1 MMLTMAN
8 SKLIPFDF
16 AYCSDKAKVF
26 ENYCKY
32 TFTRTQ
38 SMFTYEGLPDTIP
51 VQWLESYLQRNGSC
65 CIAEHEGK
73 LYALLGN
80 AGGEPDEYYQPTIYT
95 VANPA
100 LNLSK
105 SYKIGEDCVYC
116 KNDYDAIGLVPLV
129 SRYCGLMTENLL
141 TVRIS
146 DINMRMMNLLSA
158 PDDNT
163 LQSTKQYLKDLEDGK
178 LGVVG
183 ETPFFEGL
191 KLQSKGVGNGDY
203 MIQFI
208 ELQQY
213 LKGSMYNELG
223 INANFNMKREALS
236 GQELSLNDDALMP
249 LIDDMLKQRRAMCDE
264 LNEMFGLNVSVDY
277 GSSWHS
283 NVVEKQLISEEELGA
298 DDSESEEAAG
308 DESALPDDKDPNA
321 VDEGDV
327 SRLNDDEESGND
339 DNDNTSSDSDVDE
352 PDENCE
358 DDDSGSEPDDE
369 CGSNDNTSDEDTSK
383 EDESQSKESETD
395 ESKTEES
402 DAEKSEKEEP
412 EKEEVDTKEVD
423 TEEAD
428 TKEVDT
434 KETDTKEKSKDK
446 ESETEESNTKE
457 TEKEK
462 PENEEL
468 EKEKPEKEES
478 EKDKPEKEEPEKE
491 KSEKEEPEK
500 EKPEKEKPEKEKPEK
515 EKSEKGKPEKEKS
528 EKEEVDAEDK
538 PKDKESEQEN
548 KEQEP
553 SSEVSDDSEDDD
565 KKKKGEKK

>member
-1 MMLTMAN
+1 MASDN
-8 SKLIPFDF
+8 LMPFDF
-16 AYCSDKAKVF
+16 AYCSDKSKVF

-65 CIAEHEGK
+65 CIAEHDGK

-80 AGGEPDEYYQPTIYT
+80 AGGELDEYYQPTTYT

-100 LNLSK
+100 LKLSK
-105 SYKIGEDCVYC
+105 TYKIGEDCVYC
-116 KNDYDAIGLVPLV
+116 RNDYDAIGLVPLV

-163 LQSTKQYLKDLEDGK
+163 LQSTKQYLKDLEEGK

-183 ETPFFEGL
+183 ETPFFDGL
-191 KLQSKGVGNGDY
+191 KLQSRGAGNGDY

-236 GQELSLNDDALMP
+236 GQEVALNDDALMP
-249 LIDDMLKQRRAMCDE
+249 LIDDMLKQRRAMCDK

-277 GSSWHS
+277 GSTWHS
-283 NVVEKQLISEEELGA
+283 NVVEKQLISEDELGA
-298 DDSESEEAAG
+298 TGAESEEAAG
-308 DESALPDDKDPNA
+308 DEAALPDDKDPNA

-327 SRLNDDEESGND
+327 SRLNDEEESGSD
-339 DNDNTSSDSDVDE
+339 DNSDTSSDSDVDE

-358 DDDSGSEPDDE
+358 DDDSGSKSDGE
-369 CGSNDNTSDEDTSK
+369 CGSDDGTPDEDV
-383 EDESQSKESETD
+383 SETD
-395 ESKTEES
+395 ESKSEES
-402 DAEKSEKEEP
+402 KAEESEKEE
-412 EKEEVDTKEVD
+412 
-423 TEEAD
+423 
-428 TKEVDT
+428 
-434 KETDTKEKSKDK
+434 
-446 ESETEESNTKE
+446 TEESKE
-457 TEKEK
+457 
-462 PENEEL
+462 
-468 EKEKPEKEES
+468 
-478 EKDKPEKEEPEKE
+478 
-491 KSEKEEPEK
+491 
-500 EKPEKEKPEKEKPEK
+500 
-515 EKSEKGKPEKEKS
+515 
-528 EKEEVDAEDK
+528 EEVDAEDE
-538 PKDKESEQEN
+538 PKDEESEPKDDEP
-548 KEQEP
+548 KDEEQEP
-553 SSEVSDDSEDDD
+553 SPEESDDSEDDE
-565 KKKKGEKK
+565 KKGEKK

>member
-1 MMLTMAN
+1 MAN
-8 SKLIPFDF
+8 GKLMPFDF
-16 AYCSDKAKVF
+16 TYCSDKAKVF

-38 SMFTYEGLPDTIP
+38 SMFVYEGLPDTIP

-80 AGGEPDEYYQPTIYT
+80 AGGELDEYYQPTIYT

-100 LNLSK
+100 LNISK
-105 SYKIGEDCVYC
+105 TYKIGEDCVYC
-116 KNDYDAIGLVPLV
+116 RNDYDALGLTPLV

-236 GQELSLNDDALMP
+236 GQEVALNDDALMP

-264 LNEMFGLNVSVDY
+264 LNAMFGLNVSVDY
-277 GSSWHS
+277 GSTWHS

-298 DDSESEEAAG
+298 DGVESEEAAG

-327 SRLNDDEESGND
+327 SRLNDEEESGSD
-339 DNDNTSSDSDVDE
+339 DNVDTSSDSDVDE
-352 PDENCE
+352 PNENCE
-358 DDDSGSEPDDE
+358 DDDSGSKSDDE
-369 CGSNDNTSDEDTSK
+369 CGSDDNSPDEDVS
-383 EDESQSKESETD
+383 EDNESQSEKSQSEESQSEESETD
-395 ESKTEES
+395 ES
-402 DAEKSEKEEP
+402 
-412 EKEEVDTKEVD
+412 EKEEV
-423 TEEAD
+423 
-428 TKEVDT
+428 
-434 KETDTKEKSKDK
+434 
-446 ESETEESNTKE
+446 N
-457 TEKEK
+457 
-462 PENEEL
+462 
-468 EKEKPEKEES
+468 
-478 EKDKPEKEEPEKE
+478 
-491 KSEKEEPEK
+491 
-500 EKPEKEKPEKEKPEK
+500 
-515 EKSEKGKPEKEKS
+515 
-528 EKEEVDAEDK
+528 AEDK
-538 PKDKESEQEN
+538 PKDE
-548 KEQEP
+548 EQEP
-553 SSEVSDDSEDDD
+553 ENEGQEPSPEESDDSEDDE
-565 KKKKGEKK
+565 KKKKGECK

>member
-1 MMLTMAN
+1 MA
-8 SKLIPFDF
+8 SGKLMPFDF
-16 AYCSDKAKVF
+16 AYCSDKSKVF

-80 AGGEPDEYYQPTIYT
+80 AGGELDEYYQPTTYT

-100 LNLSK
+100 LKLSK
-105 SYKIGEDCVYC
+105 TYKIGEDCVYC
-116 KNDYDAIGLVPLV
+116 RNDYDAIGLVPLV

-163 LQSTKQYLKDLEDGK
+163 LQSTKQYLKDLEEGK

-183 ETPFFEGL
+183 ETPFFDGL
-191 KLQSKGVGNGDY
+191 KLQSRGAGNGDY

-236 GQELSLNDDALMP
+236 GQEVALNDDALMP
-249 LIDDMLKQRRAMCDE
+249 LIDDMLKQRRAMCDK

-277 GSSWHS
+277 GSTWHS
-283 NVVEKQLISEEELGA
+283 NVVEKQLISEDELGA
-298 DDSESEEAAG
+298 TGAESQEAAG
-308 DESALPDDKDPNA
+308 DEAALPDDKDPNA

-327 SRLNDDEESGND
+327 SRLNDEEESGSD
-339 DNDNTSSDSDVDE
+339 DNSDTSSDSDVDE

-358 DDDSGSEPDDE
+358 DDDSGSKSDGE
-369 CGSNDNTSDEDTSK
+369 CGSDDNTPDEDGS
-383 EDESQSKESETD
+383 EDDESQSE
-395 ESKTEES
+395 
-402 DAEKSEKEEP
+402 
-412 EKEEVDTKEVD
+412 
-423 TEEAD
+423 
-428 TKEVDT
+428 
-434 KETDTKEKSKDK
+434 
-446 ESETEESNTKE
+446 ESETEN
-457 TEKEK
+457 
-462 PENEEL
+462 
-468 EKEKPEKEES
+468 
-478 EKDKPEKEEPEKE
+478 
-491 KSEKEEPEK
+491 
-500 EKPEKEKPEKEKPEK
+500 
-515 EKSEKGKPEKEKS
+515 
-528 EKEEVDAEDK
+528 VDAEDESK
-538 PKDKESEQEN
+538 VEESEPKDE
-548 KEQEP
+548 EQEP
-553 SSEVSDDSEDDD
+553 SPEDSDDSEDDE
-565 KKKKGEKK
+565 KKKKGECK

>member
-1 MMLTMAN
+1 MAN
-8 SKLIPFDF
+8 GKLMPFDF
-16 AYCSDKAKVF
+16 TYCSDKAKVF

-38 SMFTYEGLPDTIP
+38 SMFVYEGLPDTIP

-80 AGGEPDEYYQPTIYT
+80 AGGELDEYYQPTIYT

-100 LNLSK
+100 LNISK
-105 SYKIGEDCVYC
+105 TYKIGEDCVYC
-116 KNDYDAIGLVPLV
+116 RNDYDALGLTPLV

-236 GQELSLNDDALMP
+236 GQEVALNDDALMP

-264 LNEMFGLNVSVDY
+264 LNAMFGLNVSVDY
-277 GSSWHS
+277 GSTWHS

-298 DDSESEEAAG
+298 DGVESEEAAG

-327 SRLNDDEESGND
+327 SRLNDEEESGSD
-339 DNDNTSSDSDVDE
+339 DNVDTSSDSDVDE
-352 PDENCE
+352 PNENCE
-358 DDDSGSEPDDE
+358 DDDSGSKSDDE
-369 CGSNDNTSDEDTSK
+369 CGSDDNSPDEDVS
-383 EDESQSKESETD
+383 EDNESQSEESQSEESQSEESETD
-395 ESKTEES
+395 ES
-402 DAEKSEKEEP
+402 
-412 EKEEVDTKEVD
+412 EKEEVNAEDEPKD
-423 TEEAD
+423 EEQ
-428 TKEVDT
+428 E
-434 KETDTKEKSKDK
+434 
-446 ESETEESNTKE
+446 
-457 TEKEK
+457 
-462 PENEEL
+462 PENEE
-468 EKEKPEKEES
+468 
-478 EKDKPEKEEPEKE
+478 
-491 KSEKEEPEK
+491 
-500 EKPEKEKPEKEKPEK
+500 
-515 EKSEKGKPEKEKS
+515 
-528 EKEEVDAEDK
+528 
-538 PKDKESEQEN
+538 
-548 KEQEP
+548 QEP
-553 SSEVSDDSEDDD
+553 SPEESDDSEDDE
-565 KKKKGEKK
+565 KKKKGECK

>member
-1 MMLTMAN
+1 MA
-8 SKLIPFDF
+8 SGKLMPFDF
-16 AYCSDKAKVF
+16 TYCSDKSKVF

-80 AGGEPDEYYQPTIYT
+80 AGGELDEYYQPTIYT

-116 KNDYDAIGLVPLV
+116 RNDFDAVGLVPLV

-236 GQELSLNDDALMP
+236 GQEVALNDDALMP

-264 LNEMFGLNVSVDY
+264 LNQMFGLNVSVDY
-277 GSSWHS
+277 GSTWHS

-298 DDSESEEAAG
+298 DGAESEEAAG

-327 SRLNDDEESGND
+327 SRLNDEEESGSD
-339 DNDNTSSDSDVDE
+339 DNSDTSSDSDVDE

-358 DDDSGSEPDDE
+358 DDDNGSESDDE
-369 CGSNDNTSDEDTSK
+369 CGSDDNSPDEDVS
-383 EDESQSKESETD
+383 EDAESQS
-395 ESKTEES
+395 EES
-402 DAEKSEKEEP
+402 QSE
-412 EKEEVDTKEVD
+412 
-423 TEEAD
+423 
-428 TKEVDT
+428 
-434 KETDTKEKSKDK
+434 
-446 ESETEESNTKE
+446 ESETEET
-457 TEKEK
+457 
-462 PENEEL
+462 
-468 EKEKPEKEES
+468 
-478 EKDKPEKEEPEKE
+478 
-491 KSEKEEPEK
+491 
-500 EKPEKEKPEKEKPEK
+500 
-515 EKSEKGKPEKEKS
+515 
-528 EKEEVDAEDK
+528 EKEEVDAGDE
-538 PKDKESEQEN
+538 PKDE
-548 KEQEP
+548 EQEP
-553 SSEVSDDSEDDD
+553 ENKDEEQEPENEGQEPSPEESDDSEDDE
-565 KKKKGEKK
+565 KKKKGECK

>member
-1 MMLTMAN
+1 MA
-8 SKLIPFDF
+8 SGKLMPFDF
-16 AYCSDKAKVF
+16 AYCSDKTKVF

-80 AGGEPDEYYQPTIYT
+80 AGGELDEYYQPTLYT

-105 SYKIGEDCVYC
+105 TFKIGEDCVYC
-116 KNDYDAIGLVPLV
+116 RNDYEAIGLVPLI

-163 LQSTKQYLKDLEDGK
+163 LESTKQYLKDLEAGK

-183 ETPFFEGL
+183 ETPFFDGL
-191 KLQSKGVGNGDY
+191 KLQSRGTGNGDY

-236 GQELSLNDDALMP
+236 GQEVALNDDALMP

-277 GSSWHS
+277 GSTWHS
-283 NVVEKQLISEEELGA
+283 NVVEKQLISEDELGA
-298 DDSESEEAAG
+298 TGAESEEAAG
-308 DESALPDDKDPNA
+308 DEAALPDDKDPNA

-327 SRLNDDEESGND
+327 SRLNDEEESGND
-339 DNDNTSSDSDVDE
+339 DNGDTSSDSDVDK
-352 PDENCE
+352 PNENCE
-358 DDDSGSEPDDE
+358 DDDSGSESDDE
-369 CGSNDNTSDEDTSK
+369 CSSDDDTPDEDAS
-383 EDESQSKESETD
+383 
-395 ESKTEES
+395 
-402 DAEKSEKEEP
+402 
-412 EKEEVDTKEVD
+412 
-423 TEEAD
+423 EAD
-428 TKEVDT
+428 ECQS
-434 KETDTKEKSKDK
+434 E
-446 ESETEESNTKE
+446 ESETEESE
-457 TEKEK
+457 T
-462 PENEEL
+462 NE
-468 EKEKPEKEES
+468 
-478 EKDKPEKEEPEKE
+478 
-491 KSEKEEPEK
+491 
-500 EKPEKEKPEKEKPEK
+500 
-515 EKSEKGKPEKEKS
+515 S
-528 EKEEVDAEDK
+528 EKEEVDAEDE
-538 PKDKESEQEN
+538 PKDEEPESKDE
-548 KEQEP
+548 EQEP
-553 SSEVSDDSEDDD
+553 SPEESDDSEDDE
-565 KKKKGEKK
+565 KKKKGECK

>member
-1 MMLTMAN
+1 MA
-8 SKLIPFDF
+8 SGKLMPFDF
-16 AYCSDKAKVF
+16 AYCSDKKKVF

-38 SMFTYEGLPDTIP
+38 SMFTYEGLPESIP

-80 AGGEPDEYYQPTIYT
+80 AGGELDEYYQPTIYT

-100 LNLSK
+100 LGLSK
-105 SYKIGEDCVYC
+105 SFEIGKDCVYC

-236 GQELSLNDDALMP
+236 GQEVALNDDALMP

-264 LNEMFGLNVSVDY
+264 LNQMFGLNVSVDY
-277 GSSWHS
+277 GSTWHS
-283 NVVEKQLISEEELGA
+283 NVVEKQLVSEEELGA
-298 DDSESEEAAG
+298 DSAESEEAAG

-327 SRLNDDEESGND
+327 SRLNDEEESDSD
-339 DNDNTSSDSDVDE
+339 DNCNTSSDSDVDE

-358 DDDSGSEPDDE
+358 DDDTDSESDGE
-369 CGSNDNTSDEDTSK
+369 CGSDNNSQNEDVS
-383 EDESQSKESETD
+383 EDDESQS
-395 ESKTEES
+395 EES
-402 DAEKSEKEEP
+402 QSE
-412 EKEEVDTKEVD
+412 
-423 TEEAD
+423 
-428 TKEVDT
+428 
-434 KETDTKEKSKDK
+434 
-446 ESETEESNTKE
+446 ESETEESE
-457 TEKEK
+457 TEE
-462 PENEEL
+462 
-468 EKEKPEKEES
+468 
-478 EKDKPEKEEPEKE
+478 
-491 KSEKEEPEK
+491 
-500 EKPEKEKPEKEKPEK
+500 
-515 EKSEKGKPEKEKS
+515 S
-528 EKEEVDAEDK
+528 EKEEVDAEDE
-538 PKDKESEQEN
+538 PKDEEPESKDEEQELSP
-548 KEQEP
+548 EE
-553 SSEVSDDSEDDD
+553 SDDSEDDE
-565 KKKKGEKK
+565 KKKKGECK

>member
-1 MMLTMAN
+1 MA
-8 SKLIPFDF
+8 SGKLMPFDF
-16 AYCSDKAKVF
+16 TYCSDKAKVF

-80 AGGEPDEYYQPTIYT
+80 AGGELDEYYQPTIYT

-116 KNDYDAIGLVPLV
+116 RNDFDAVGLVPLV

-191 KLQSKGVGNGDY
+191 KLQSKGLGNGDY

-236 GQELSLNDDALMP
+236 GQEVALNDDALMP

-264 LNEMFGLNVSVDY
+264 LNQMFGLNVSVDY
-277 GSSWHS
+277 GSTWHS

-298 DDSESEEAAG
+298 DGAESEEAAG

-327 SRLNDDEESGND
+327 SRLNDEEENGGD
-339 DNDNTSSDSDVDE
+339 DNSDTSSDSDVDE

-358 DDDSGSEPDDE
+358 DDDSGSESDDE
-369 CGSNDNTSDEDTSK
+369 CGSDDNSPDEDVS
-383 EDESQSKESETD
+383 EDDESQSEESQSEESETD
-395 ESKTEES
+395 ES
-402 DAEKSEKEEP
+402 
-412 EKEEVDTKEVD
+412 EKEEVDT
-423 TEEAD
+423 EE
-428 TKEVDT
+428 EP
-434 KETDTKEKSKDK
+434 KD
-446 ESETEESNTKE
+446 
-457 TEKEK
+457 
-462 PENEEL
+462 
-468 EKEKPEKEES
+468 EES
-478 EKDKPEKEEPEKE
+478 E
-491 KSEKEEPEK
+491 
-500 EKPEKEKPEKEKPEK
+500 
-515 EKSEKGKPEKEKS
+515 
-528 EKEEVDAEDK
+528 
-538 PKDKESEQEN
+538 PKDE
-548 KEQEP
+548 EQEP
-553 SSEVSDDSEDDD
+553 SPEESDDSEDDE
-565 KKKKGEKK
+565 KKKKGECK

>member
-1 MMLTMAN
+1 MASGN
-8 SKLIPFDF
+8 LMPFDF
-16 AYCSDKAKVF
+16 AYCSDKDKVF

-73 LYALLGN
+73 LYALLGS
-80 AGGEPDEYYQPTIYT
+80 AGGELDEYYQPTIYT

-105 SYKIGEDCVYC
+105 TFKIGEDCVYC

-163 LQSTKQYLKDLEDGK
+163 LQSTKQYLKDLEAGK

-236 GQELSLNDDALMP
+236 GQEVALNDDALMP
-249 LIDDMLKQRRAMCDE
+249 LIDDMLKQRRAMCNE

-277 GSSWHS
+277 GSTWHS
-283 NVVEKQLISEEELGA
+283 NVVEKQLISEDELGA
-298 DDSESEEAAG
+298 TDTESEEAAG
-308 DESALPDDKDPNA
+308 DEAALPDDKDPNA

-327 SRLNDDEESGND
+327 SRLNDEEESGSD
-339 DNDNTSSDSDVDE
+339 DNSDTSSDSDVDE

-358 DDDSGSEPDDE
+358 DVYSDSKSDDE
-369 CGSNDNTSDEDTSK
+369 CGSDDNSQDEDAS
-383 EDESQSKESETD
+383 EDNESQS
-395 ESKTEES
+395 EE
-402 DAEKSEKEEP
+402 SEKEEP
-412 EKEEVDTKEVD
+412 EKEEVDAGDEPKD
-423 TEEAD
+423 EEQ
-428 TKEVDT
+428 E
-434 KETDTKEKSKDK
+434 
-446 ESETEESNTKE
+446 
-457 TEKEK
+457 
-462 PENEEL
+462 PENEE
-468 EKEKPEKEES
+468 
-478 EKDKPEKEEPEKE
+478 
-491 KSEKEEPEK
+491 
-500 EKPEKEKPEKEKPEK
+500 
-515 EKSEKGKPEKEKS
+515 
-528 EKEEVDAEDK
+528 
-538 PKDKESEQEN
+538 
-548 KEQEP
+548 QEP
-553 SSEVSDDSEDDD
+553 SPEESDDSEDDE
-565 KKKKGEKK
+565 KKKKGECK

>member
-1 MMLTMAN
+1 MA
-8 SKLIPFDF
+8 SGKLMPFDF
-16 AYCSDKAKVF
+16 TYCSDKAKVF

-80 AGGEPDEYYQPTIYT
+80 AGGELDEYYQPTIYT

-105 SYKIGEDCVYC
+105 SFKIGEDCVYC
-116 KNDYDAIGLVPLV
+116 RNDFDAVGLVPLV

-163 LQSTKQYLKDLEDGK
+163 LQSTKQYLKDLEEGK

-183 ETPFFEGL
+183 ETPFFDGL

-236 GQELSLNDDALMP
+236 GQEVALNDDALMP

-264 LNEMFGLNVSVDY
+264 LNQMFGLNVSVDY
-277 GSSWHS
+277 GSTWHS

-298 DDSESEEAAG
+298 DGAESEEAAG

-327 SRLNDDEESGND
+327 SRLNDEEESGSD
-339 DNDNTSSDSDVDE
+339 DNSDTSSDSDVDE

-358 DDDSGSEPDDE
+358 DDDSGSESDDE
-369 CGSNDNTSDEDTSK
+369 CGSDDNSPDEDVS
-383 EDESQSKESETD
+383 EDDESQS
-395 ESKTEES
+395 EES
-402 DAEKSEKEEP
+402 QSEESQSE
-412 EKEEVDTKEVD
+412 
-423 TEEAD
+423 
-428 TKEVDT
+428 
-434 KETDTKEKSKDK
+434 
-446 ESETEESNTKE
+446 ESETEET
-457 TEKEK
+457 
-462 PENEEL
+462 
-468 EKEKPEKEES
+468 
-478 EKDKPEKEEPEKE
+478 
-491 KSEKEEPEK
+491 
-500 EKPEKEKPEKEKPEK
+500 
-515 EKSEKGKPEKEKS
+515 
-528 EKEEVDAEDK
+528 EKEEVDAEDE
-538 PKDKESEQEN
+538 PKDEEQEPEN
-548 KEQEP
+548 EEQEP
-553 SSEVSDDSEDDD
+553 SPEESDDSEDDE
-565 KKKKGEKK
+565 KKKKGECK

>member
-1 MMLTMAN
+1 MA
-8 SKLIPFDF
+8 SGKLMPFDF
-16 AYCSDKAKVF
+16 TYCSDKSKVF

-80 AGGEPDEYYQPTIYT
+80 AGGELDEYYQPTIYT

-116 KNDYDAIGLVPLV
+116 RNDFDAVGLVPLV

-163 LQSTKQYLKDLEDGK
+163 LQSTKQYLKDLEEGK

-236 GQELSLNDDALMP
+236 GQEVALNDDALMP

-264 LNEMFGLNVSVDY
+264 LNQMFGLNVSVDY
-277 GSSWHS
+277 GSTWHS

-298 DDSESEEAAG
+298 DGAESEEAAG

-327 SRLNDDEESGND
+327 SRLNDEEESGSD
-339 DNDNTSSDSDVDE
+339 DNSDTSSDSDVDE

-358 DDDSGSEPDDE
+358 DDDSGSESDDE
-369 CGSNDNTSDEDTSK
+369 CGSDDNSPDEDVS
-383 EDESQSKESETD
+383 EDDESQSEESQSEESQSEESET
-395 ESKTEES
+395 
-402 DAEKSEKEEP
+402 
-412 EKEEVDTKEVD
+412 
-423 TEEAD
+423 
-428 TKEVDT
+428 
-434 KETDTKEKSKDK
+434 
-446 ESETEESNTKE
+446 
-457 TEKEK
+457 
-462 PENEEL
+462 
-468 EKEKPEKEES
+468 
-478 EKDKPEKEEPEKE
+478 
-491 KSEKEEPEK
+491 
-500 EKPEKEKPEKEKPEK
+500 
-515 EKSEKGKPEKEKS
+515 
-528 EKEEVDAEDK
+528 EKEEVDAGDE
-538 PKDKESEQEN
+538 PKDEEQEPEN
-548 KEQEP
+548 EEQEP
-553 SSEVSDDSEDDD
+553 SPEESDDSEDDE
-565 KKKKGEKK
+565 KKKKGECK

>member
-1 MMLTMAN
+1 MA
-8 SKLIPFDF
+8 SGKLMPFDF
-16 AYCSDKAKVF
+16 TYCSDKTKVF

-80 AGGEPDEYYQPTIYT
+80 AGGELDEYYQPTIYT

-105 SYKIGEDCVYC
+105 TYKIGEDCVYC
-116 KNDYDAIGLVPLV
+116 RNDFDAVGLVPLV

-163 LQSTKQYLKDLEDGK
+163 LQSTKQYLKDLEEGK

-236 GQELSLNDDALMP
+236 GQEVALNDDALMP

-264 LNEMFGLNVSVDY
+264 LNQMFGLNVSVDY
-277 GSSWHS
+277 GSTWHS
-283 NVVEKQLISEEELGA
+283 NVVEKQLISEDELGA
-298 DDSESEEAAG
+298 NGAESEEAAG
-308 DESALPDDKDPNA
+308 DEAALPDDKDPNA

-327 SRLNDDEESGND
+327 SRLNDEEESGSD
-339 DNDNTSSDSDVDE
+339 DNSDTSSDSDVDE

-358 DDDSGSEPDDE
+358 DDDSDSVSDSE
-369 CGSNDNTSDEDTSK
+369 CGSDDDTPDEDAS
-383 EDESQSKESETD
+383 EADESQSEESET
-395 ESKTEES
+395 EE
-402 DAEKSEKEEP
+402 SEKEEP
-412 EKEEVDTKEVD
+412 EKEEVDAED
-423 TEEAD
+423 EP
-428 TKEVDT
+428 
-434 KETDTKEKSKDK
+434 KD
-446 ESETEESNTKE
+446 
-457 TEKEK
+457 
-462 PENEEL
+462 
-468 EKEKPEKEES
+468 
-478 EKDKPEKEEPEKE
+478 EEPE
-491 KSEKEEPEK
+491 S
-500 EKPEKEKPEKEKPEK
+500 
-515 EKSEKGKPEKEKS
+515 
-528 EKEEVDAEDK
+528 
-538 PKDKESEQEN
+538 KDE
-548 KEQEP
+548 EQEP
-553 SSEVSDDSEDDD
+553 SPEESDDSEDDE
-565 KKKKGEKK
+565 KKKKGECK

>member
-1 MMLTMAN
+1 MAN
-8 SKLIPFDF
+8 GNLIPFDF

-26 ENYCKY
+26 ENYCRY

-38 SMFTYEGLPDTIP
+38 SMFVYEGLPDTIP

-80 AGGEPDEYYQPTIYT
+80 AGGELDSYYQSTIYT

-105 SYKIGEDCVYC
+105 TFKIGEDCVYC
-116 KNDYDAIGLVPLV
+116 KNDYDAIGLTPLV

-146 DINMRMMNLLSA
+146 DINMRMMSLLSA

-163 LQSTKQYLKDLEDGK
+163 LQSTKQYLRDLEDGK

-236 GQELSLNDDALMP
+236 GQEVSLNDDALMP
-249 LIDDMLKQRRAMCDE
+249 LIDDMLKHRRAMCDD
-264 LNEMFGLNVSVDY
+264 LNAMFGLNVSVDY
-277 GSSWHS
+277 GSTWHS
-283 NVVEKQLISEEELGA
+283 NIIEKQLITEEDLGA
-298 DDSESEEAAG
+298 DGAESEEAAG
-308 DESALPDDKDPNA
+308 DESALPDDKNPNA

-327 SRLNDDEESGND
+327 SRLNDKKES
-339 DNDNTSSDSDVDE
+339 NDNHIDDTSSDSDVDK
-352 PDENCE
+352 PNENGK
-358 DDDSGSEPDDE
+358 DDDGGSGSDDE
-369 CGSNDNTSDEDTSK
+369 CNSDDDTSDEDTSENDSK
-383 EDESQSKESETD
+383 EPEESETK
-395 ESKTEES
+395 ESTS
-402 DAEKSEKEEP
+402 
-412 EKEEVDTKEVD
+412 EEVDTEGEPKDVESD
-423 TEEAD
+423 TE
-428 TKEVDT
+428 
-434 KETDTKEKSKDK
+434 S
-446 ESETEESNTKE
+446 
-457 TEKEK
+457 
-462 PENEEL
+462 
-468 EKEKPEKEES
+468 
-478 EKDKPEKEEPEKE
+478 
-491 KSEKEEPEK
+491 
-500 EKPEKEKPEKEKPEK
+500 
-515 EKSEKGKPEKEKS
+515 
-528 EKEEVDAEDK
+528 
-538 PKDKESEQEN
+538 

-553 SSEVSDDSEDDD
+553 SSEESDDSEDDE
-565 KKKKGEKK
+565 KKKKRG

>member
-1 MMLTMAN
+1 MASGN
-8 SKLIPFDF
+8 LMPFDF
-16 AYCSDKAKVF
+16 TYCSDKTKVF

-80 AGGEPDEYYQPTIYT
+80 AGGELDEYYQPTTYT

-100 LNLSK
+100 LGLSK
-105 SYKIGEDCVYC
+105 TFEIGKDCVYC

-236 GQELSLNDDALMP
+236 GQEVALNDDALMP

-264 LNEMFGLNVSVDY
+264 LNEMFGLSVSVDY
-277 GSSWHS
+277 GSTWHS

-298 DDSESEEAAG
+298 DNAESEEAAG

-327 SRLNDDEESGND
+327 SRLNDEEESGSD
-339 DNDNTSSDSDVDE
+339 DNSNTSSDSDVDE

-358 DDDSGSEPDDE
+358 DDDSGSESDSE
-369 CGSNDNTSDEDTSK
+369 CGSDNNSQDEDAS
-383 EDESQSKESETD
+383 EDNESQS
-395 ESKTEES
+395 EE
-402 DAEKSEKEEP
+402 SEKEEP
-412 EKEEVDTKEVD
+412 EKEEVDTEDEPKD
-423 TEEAD
+423 EEQ
-428 TKEVDT
+428 E
-434 KETDTKEKSKDK
+434 
-446 ESETEESNTKE
+446 
-457 TEKEK
+457 
-462 PENEEL
+462 PENE
-468 EKEKPEKEES
+468 
-478 EKDKPEKEEPEKE
+478 
-491 KSEKEEPEK
+491 
-500 EKPEKEKPEKEKPEK
+500 
-515 EKSEKGKPEKEKS
+515 G
-528 EKEEVDAEDK
+528 
-538 PKDKESEQEN
+538 
-548 KEQEP
+548 QEP
-553 SSEVSDDSEDDD
+553 SPEESDDSEDDE
-565 KKKKGEKK
+565 KKKKGECK

>member
-1 MMLTMAN
+1 M
-8 SKLIPFDF
+8 PFDF
-16 AYCSDKAKVF
+16 AYCSDKSKVF

-80 AGGEPDEYYQPTIYT
+80 AGGELDEYYQPTIYT

-105 SYKIGEDCVYC
+105 SFKIGEDCVYC

-146 DINMRMMNLLSA
+146 DVNMRMMNLLSA

-163 LQSTKQYLKDLEDGK
+163 LQSTKQYLKDLEEGK

-236 GQELSLNDDALMP
+236 GQEVALNDDALMP

-277 GSSWHS
+277 GSTWHS
-283 NVVEKQLISEEELGA
+283 NVVEKQLISEDEFGA
-298 DDSESEEAAG
+298 NGAESEEAAG
-308 DESALPDDKDPNA
+308 DEAALPDDKDPNA

-327 SRLNDDEESGND
+327 SRLNDEEESGSD
-339 DNDNTSSDSDVDE
+339 DNSDTSSDSDVDE
-352 PDENCE
+352 PNENCE
-358 DDDSGSEPDDE
+358 DDDSGSESDGE
-369 CGSNDNTSDEDTSK
+369 CGSDDDTSDEDAL
-383 EDESQSKESETD
+383 EDDESQSEESET
-395 ESKTEES
+395 
-402 DAEKSEKEEP
+402 
-412 EKEEVDTKEVD
+412 
-423 TEEAD
+423 
-428 TKEVDT
+428 
-434 KETDTKEKSKDK
+434 
-446 ESETEESNTKE
+446 
-457 TEKEK
+457 
-462 PENEEL
+462 
-468 EKEKPEKEES
+468 
-478 EKDKPEKEEPEKE
+478 
-491 KSEKEEPEK
+491 
-500 EKPEKEKPEKEKPEK
+500 
-515 EKSEKGKPEKEKS
+515 
-528 EKEEVDAEDK
+528 EKEEVDAEDE
-538 PKDKESEQEN
+538 PKDEEQEPED

-553 SSEVSDDSEDDD
+553 SPEESDDSEDDE
-565 KKKKGEKK
+565 KKKKGECK

>member
-1 MMLTMAN
+1 MASGN
-8 SKLIPFDF
+8 LMPFDF
-16 AYCSDKAKVF
+16 AYCSDKDKVF

-73 LYALLGN
+73 LYALLGS
-80 AGGEPDEYYQPTIYT
+80 AGGELDEYYQPTIYT

-105 SYKIGEDCVYC
+105 TFKIGEDCVYC

-163 LQSTKQYLKDLEDGK
+163 LQSTKQYLKDLEAGK

-236 GQELSLNDDALMP
+236 GQEVALNDDALMP
-249 LIDDMLKQRRAMCDE
+249 LIDDMLKQRRAMCNE

-277 GSSWHS
+277 GSTWHS
-283 NVVEKQLISEEELGA
+283 NVVEKQLISEDELGA
-298 DDSESEEAAG
+298 TDTESEEAAG
-308 DESALPDDKDPNA
+308 DEAALPDDKDPNA

-327 SRLNDDEESGND
+327 SRLNDEEESGSD
-339 DNDNTSSDSDVDE
+339 DNSDTSSDSDVDE

-358 DDDSGSEPDDE
+358 DVYSDSKSDDE
-369 CGSNDNTSDEDTSK
+369 CGSDDNSQDEDAS
-383 EDESQSKESETD
+383 EDNESQS
-395 ESKTEES
+395 EE
-402 DAEKSEKEEP
+402 SEKEEP
-412 EKEEVDTKEVD
+412 EKEEVDAGDE
-423 TEEAD
+423 
-428 TKEVDT
+428 
-434 KETDTKEKSKDK
+434 
-446 ESETEESNTKE
+446 
-457 TEKEK
+457 
-462 PENEEL
+462 
-468 EKEKPEKEES
+468 
-478 EKDKPEKEEPEKE
+478 
-491 KSEKEEPEK
+491 
-500 EKPEKEKPEKEKPEK
+500 
-515 EKSEKGKPEKEKS
+515 
-528 EKEEVDAEDK
+528 
-538 PKDKESEQEN
+538 PKDEEQEPEN

-553 SSEVSDDSEDDD
+553 SPEESDDSEDDE
-565 KKKKGEKK
+565 KKKKGECK

>member
-1 MMLTMAN
+1 MA
-8 SKLIPFDF
+8 SDKLMPFDF
-16 AYCSDKAKVF
+16 EYCSDKSKVF

-65 CIAEHEGK
+65 CIAEHDGK

-80 AGGEPDEYYQPTIYT
+80 AGGELDEYYQPTTYT

-100 LNLSK
+100 LKLSK
-105 SYKIGEDCVYC
+105 TYKIGEDCVYC
-116 KNDYDAIGLVPLV
+116 RNDFDAVGLVPLV

-163 LQSTKQYLKDLEDGK
+163 LQSTKQYLKDLEEGK

-236 GQELSLNDDALMP
+236 GSEVALNDDALMP

-264 LNEMFGLNVSVDY
+264 LNTMFGLNVSVDY
-277 GSSWHS
+277 GSTWHS

-298 DDSESEEAAG
+298 NDSESEEAAG
-308 DESALPDDKDPNA
+308 DESALPNDKDPNA

-327 SRLNDDEESGND
+327 SRLNDEEESGSD
-339 DNDNTSSDSDVDE
+339 DNSGTSSDSDVDE

-358 DDDSGSEPDDE
+358 DDDSCSESDDE
-369 CGSNDNTSDEDTSK
+369 CGSDADTSDEDTS
-383 EDESQSKESETD
+383 EDDESQSE
-395 ESKTEES
+395 
-402 DAEKSEKEEP
+402 
-412 EKEEVDTKEVD
+412 
-423 TEEAD
+423 
-428 TKEVDT
+428 
-434 KETDTKEKSKDK
+434 
-446 ESETEESNTKE
+446 ESETET
-457 TEKEK
+457 
-462 PENEEL
+462 
-468 EKEKPEKEES
+468 
-478 EKDKPEKEEPEKE
+478 
-491 KSEKEEPEK
+491 
-500 EKPEKEKPEKEKPEK
+500 
-515 EKSEKGKPEKEKS
+515 
-528 EKEEVDAEDK
+528 VDAEDE
-538 PKDKESEQEN
+538 PKDEEPESKDEEH
-548 KEQEP
+548 EP
-553 SSEVSDDSEDDD
+553 SPEDSDDSEDDE
-565 KKKKGEKK
+565 KKKKGECK

>member
-1 MMLTMAN
+1 MA
-8 SKLIPFDF
+8 SGKLMPFDF
-16 AYCSDKAKVF
+16 AYCSDKTKVF

-51 VQWLESYLQRNGSC
+51 VERLESYLQRNGSC

-73 LYALLGN
+73 LYALIGN
-80 AGGEPDEYYQPTIYT
+80 AGGELDEYYQPTLYT

-105 SYKIGEDCVYC
+105 TFKIGEDCVYC
-116 KNDYDAIGLVPLV
+116 RNDFDAVGLVPLV

-163 LQSTKQYLKDLEDGK
+163 LQSTKQYLNDLEEGK

-183 ETPFFEGL
+183 ETPFFDGL

-236 GQELSLNDDALMP
+236 GSEVALNDDALMP
-249 LIDDMLKQRRAMCDE
+249 LIDDMLKHRRAMCDE
-264 LNEMFGLNVSVDY
+264 LNEMFGLDVSVDY
-277 GSSWHS
+277 GSTWHS

-298 DDSESEEAAG
+298 NDTESEEAAG
-308 DESALPDDKDPNA
+308 DESALPNDKDPNA

-327 SRLNDDEESGND
+327 SRLNDEEESGND
-339 DNDNTSSDSDVDE
+339 DNSDTSSDSDVDE
-352 PDENCE
+352 PNENCE
-358 DDDSGSEPDDE
+358 DDDSGSDSDGECSSDD
-369 CGSNDNTSDEDTSK
+369 DTPDEDAS
-383 EDESQSKESETD
+383 EDDDSQSEESET
-395 ESKTEES
+395 
-402 DAEKSEKEEP
+402 
-412 EKEEVDTKEVD
+412 
-423 TEEAD
+423 
-428 TKEVDT
+428 
-434 KETDTKEKSKDK
+434 
-446 ESETEESNTKE
+446 
-457 TEKEK
+457 
-462 PENEEL
+462 
-468 EKEKPEKEES
+468 
-478 EKDKPEKEEPEKE
+478 
-491 KSEKEEPEK
+491 
-500 EKPEKEKPEKEKPEK
+500 
-515 EKSEKGKPEKEKS
+515 
-528 EKEEVDAEDK
+528 EKEEVDAGDD
-538 PKDKESEQEN
+538 PKDEESEPKDE
-548 KEQEP
+548 EQEP
-553 SSEVSDDSEDDD
+553 SPEDSDDSEDDE
-565 KKKKGEKK
+565 KKKKGECK

>member
-1 MMLTMAN
+1 MA
-8 SKLIPFDF
+8 SGKLMPFDF
-16 AYCSDKAKVF
+16 TYCSDKSKVF

-80 AGGEPDEYYQPTIYT
+80 AGGELDEYYQPTIYT

-116 KNDYDAIGLVPLV
+116 RNDFDAVGLVPLV

-236 GQELSLNDDALMP
+236 GQEVALNDDALMP

-264 LNEMFGLNVSVDY
+264 LNQMFGLNVSVDY
-277 GSSWHS
+277 GSTWHS

-298 DDSESEEAAG
+298 DGAESEEAAG
-308 DESALPDDKDPNA
+308 DEAALPDDKDPNA

-327 SRLNDDEESGND
+327 SRLNDEEESGSD
-339 DNDNTSSDSDVDE
+339 DNSDTSSDSDVDE

-358 DDDSGSEPDDE
+358 DDDSGSESDDE
-369 CGSNDNTSDEDTSK
+369 CGSDDNSPDEDVS
-383 EDESQSKESETD
+383 EDDESQS
-395 ESKTEES
+395 EES
-402 DAEKSEKEEP
+402 QSE
-412 EKEEVDTKEVD
+412 
-423 TEEAD
+423 
-428 TKEVDT
+428 
-434 KETDTKEKSKDK
+434 
-446 ESETEESNTKE
+446 ESETEET
-457 TEKEK
+457 
-462 PENEEL
+462 
-468 EKEKPEKEES
+468 
-478 EKDKPEKEEPEKE
+478 
-491 KSEKEEPEK
+491 
-500 EKPEKEKPEKEKPEK
+500 
-515 EKSEKGKPEKEKS
+515 
-528 EKEEVDAEDK
+528 EKEEVDAGDE
-538 PKDKESEQEN
+538 PKDE
-548 KEQEP
+548 EQEP
-553 SSEVSDDSEDDD
+553 ENKDEEQEPENEGQEPSPEESDDSEDDE
-565 KKKKGEKK
+565 KKKKGECK

>member
-1 MMLTMAN
+1 MAN

-80 AGGEPDEYYQPTIYT
+80 AGGELDEYYQPTIYT

-100 LNLSK
+100 LSLSK
-105 SYKIGEDCVYC
+105 SFEIGKDCVYC

-163 LQSTKQYLKDLEDGK
+163 LQSTKQYLKDLEEGK

-236 GQELSLNDDALMP
+236 GQEVALNDDALMP

-264 LNEMFGLNVSVDY
+264 LNEMFGLSVSVDY
-277 GSSWHS
+277 GSTWHS
-283 NVVEKQLISEEELGA
+283 NVVEKQLVSEEELGA
-298 DDSESEEAAG
+298 DTAESEEAAG

-358 DDDSGSEPDDE
+358 DDDSGSESDDE
-369 CGSNDNTSDEDTSK
+369 CGSDDNTSDEDTSK
-383 EDESQSKESETD
+383 EDESQSEESEPKESETED
-395 ESKTEES
+395 T
-402 DAEKSEKEEP
+402 EKEEP
-412 EKEEVDTKEVD
+412 EKEEVDAKKSDAKEADAEEVD
-423 TEEAD
+423 AEEAD
-428 TKEVDT
+428 GEEKTKD
-434 KETDTKEKSKDK
+434 KSKDK

-457 TEKEK
+457 KEKE
-462 PENEEL
+462 
-468 EKEKPEKEES
+468 
-478 EKDKPEKEEPEKE
+478 KPEKEEPEKE
-491 KSEKEEPEK
+491 EPEKEEPEK
-500 EKPEKEKPEKEKPEK
+500 EKPEKGEP
-515 EKSEKGKPEKEKS
+515 

-553 SSEVSDDSEDDD
+553 SSEVSDDSEDDE

>member
-1 MMLTMAN
+1 MA
-8 SKLIPFDF
+8 SDKLMPFDF
-16 AYCSDKAKVF
+16 AYCSDKSKVF

-65 CIAEHEGK
+65 CIAEHDGK
-73 LYALLGN
+73 LYVLLGN
-80 AGGEPDEYYQPTIYT
+80 AGGELDEYYQPTTYT

-100 LNLSK
+100 LKLSK
-105 SYKIGEDCVYC
+105 TYNIGVDCVYC
-116 KNDYDAIGLVPLV
+116 RNDYDAVGLVPLV

-141 TVRIS
+141 TVRIT

-163 LQSTKQYLKDLEDGK
+163 LQSTKQYLKDLEAGK

-236 GQELSLNDDALMP
+236 GQEVALNDDALMP

-264 LNEMFGLNVSVDY
+264 LNQMFGLNVSVDY
-277 GSSWHS
+277 GSTWHS

-298 DDSESEEAAG
+298 NDSESEEAAG
-308 DESALPDDKDPNA
+308 DESALPNDKDPNA

-327 SRLNDDEESGND
+327 SRLNDEEESGSD
-339 DNDNTSSDSDVDE
+339 DNSDTSSDSDVDE

-358 DDDSGSEPDDE
+358 DDDSCSESDDE
-369 CGSNDNTSDEDTSK
+369 CGSDADTSDEDAS
-383 EDESQSKESETD
+383 EDDESQSEESESEESDTEESET
-395 ESKTEES
+395 
-402 DAEKSEKEEP
+402 
-412 EKEEVDTKEVD
+412 
-423 TEEAD
+423 
-428 TKEVDT
+428 
-434 KETDTKEKSKDK
+434 
-446 ESETEESNTKE
+446 
-457 TEKEK
+457 
-462 PENEEL
+462 
-468 EKEKPEKEES
+468 
-478 EKDKPEKEEPEKE
+478 
-491 KSEKEEPEK
+491 
-500 EKPEKEKPEKEKPEK
+500 
-515 EKSEKGKPEKEKS
+515 
-528 EKEEVDAEDK
+528 EEVDAEDE
-538 PKDKESEQEN
+538 PKDEEQEPED

-553 SSEVSDDSEDDD
+553 SPEDSDDSEDDE
-565 KKKKGEKK
+565 KKKKGECK

>member
-1 MMLTMAN
+1 MA
-8 SKLIPFDF
+8 SGKLMPFDF
-16 AYCSDKAKVF
+16 AYCSDKSKVF

-80 AGGEPDEYYQPTIYT
+80 AGGELDEYYQPTIYT

-105 SYKIGEDCVYC
+105 SFKIGEDCVYC
-116 KNDYDAIGLVPLV
+116 RNDFDAVGLVPLV

-163 LQSTKQYLKDLEDGK
+163 LQSTKQYLKDLEEGK

-183 ETPFFEGL
+183 ETPFFDGL

-236 GQELSLNDDALMP
+236 GQEVALNDDALMP

-277 GSSWHS
+277 GSTWHS
-283 NVVEKQLISEEELGA
+283 NVVEKQLVSEEELGA
-298 DDSESEEAAG
+298 NSVESEEAAG

-327 SRLNDDEESGND
+327 SRLNDEEESGSD
-339 DNDNTSSDSDVDE
+339 DNSNTSSDSDVDE
-352 PDENCE
+352 SNENYE
-358 DDDSGSEPDDE
+358 NDDTGSESDGE
-369 CGSNDNTSDEDTSK
+369 CGSDDNTSGEDVS
-383 EDESQSKESETD
+383 EDVESQSEESET
-395 ESKTEES
+395 
-402 DAEKSEKEEP
+402 EKSETEEP
-412 EKEEVDTKEVD
+412 QKEEVDTEDEPKD
-423 TEEAD
+423 EEQ
-428 TKEVDT
+428 E
-434 KETDTKEKSKDK
+434 
-446 ESETEESNTKE
+446 
-457 TEKEK
+457 
-462 PENEEL
+462 PENE
-468 EKEKPEKEES
+468 
-478 EKDKPEKEEPEKE
+478 
-491 KSEKEEPEK
+491 
-500 EKPEKEKPEKEKPEK
+500 
-515 EKSEKGKPEKEKS
+515 G
-528 EKEEVDAEDK
+528 
-538 PKDKESEQEN
+538 
-548 KEQEP
+548 QEP
-553 SSEVSDDSEDDD
+553 SPEESYDSEDDE
-565 KKKKGEKK
+565 KKKKGECK

>member
-1 MMLTMAN
+1 MA
-8 SKLIPFDF
+8 SGKLMPFDF
-16 AYCSDKAKVF
+16 AYCSDKSKVF

-80 AGGEPDEYYQPTIYT
+80 AGGELDEYYQPTIYT

-100 LNLSK
+100 LGLSK
-105 SYKIGEDCVYC
+105 SFEIGKDCVYC

-163 LQSTKQYLKDLEDGK
+163 LQSTKQYLKDLEEGK

-236 GQELSLNDDALMP
+236 GQEVALNDDALMP

-264 LNEMFGLNVSVDY
+264 LNQMFGLNVSVDY

-321 VDEGDV
+321 VDEGNV

-358 DDDSGSEPDDE
+358 DDDSGSESDDE
-369 CGSNDNTSDEDTSK
+369 CGSDDNTSDEDTSK
-383 EDESQSKESETD
+383 EDESQSKESETE
-395 ESKTEES
+395 ESETEES
-402 DAEKSEKEEP
+402 DTEKSEKEEP
-412 EKEEVDTKEVD
+412 EKEEVDV
-423 TEEAD
+423 
-428 TKEVDT
+428 
-434 KETDTKEKSKDK
+434 KETDTEDKPKED
-446 ESETEESNTKE
+446 
-457 TEKEK
+457 EKE
-462 PENEEL
+462 E
-468 EKEKPEKEES
+468 PEKEE
-478 EKDKPEKEEPEKE
+478 PEKEEPEKE
-491 KSEKEEPEK
+491 KPEKEEPEKEEPEK

-515 EKSEKGKPEKEKS
+515 KKPEN
-528 EKEEVDAEDK
+528 EEVDAEDK

-553 SSEVSDDSEDDD
+553 SSEVSDDSEDDE

>member
-1 MMLTMAN
+1 MATSN
-8 SKLIPFDF
+8 LMPFDF
-16 AYCSDKAKVF
+16 SYCSDKAKVF

-80 AGGEPDEYYQPTIYT
+80 AGGELDEYYQPTIYT

-105 SYKIGEDCVYC
+105 TFKIGVDCVYC

-236 GQELSLNDDALMP
+236 GQEVALNDDALMP

-277 GSSWHS
+277 GSTWHS
-283 NVVEKQLISEEELGA
+283 NVVEKQLISEDELGA
-298 DDSESEEAAG
+298 SGTESEEAAG
-308 DESALPDDKDPNA
+308 DEAALPDDKDPNA

-327 SRLNDDEESGND
+327 SRLNDKEESGSD
-339 DNDNTSSDSDVDE
+339 DNSDTSSDSDVDE

-358 DDDSGSEPDDE
+358 DVDSDSESDDE
-369 CGSNDNTSDEDTSK
+369 CGSDVNSPDEDVS
-383 EDESQSKESETD
+383 EDDESQSE
-395 ESKTEES
+395 
-402 DAEKSEKEEP
+402 
-412 EKEEVDTKEVD
+412 
-423 TEEAD
+423 
-428 TKEVDT
+428 
-434 KETDTKEKSKDK
+434 
-446 ESETEESNTKE
+446 ESETEE
-457 TEKEK
+457 
-462 PENEEL
+462 
-468 EKEKPEKEES
+468 
-478 EKDKPEKEEPEKE
+478 
-491 KSEKEEPEK
+491 
-500 EKPEKEKPEKEKPEK
+500 
-515 EKSEKGKPEKEKS
+515 S
-528 EKEEVDAEDK
+528 EKEEVDAGDE
-538 PKDKESEQEN
+538 PKDEEQEPENKDEEQEPEN

-553 SSEVSDDSEDDD
+553 SPEESDDSEDDE
-565 KKKKGEKK
+565 KKKKGECK

>member
-1 MMLTMAN
+1 MARSN
-8 SKLIPFDF
+8 LMPFDF
-16 AYCSDKAKVF
+16 TYCSDKTKVF

-80 AGGEPDEYYQPTIYT
+80 AGGELDEYYQPTIYT

-105 SYKIGEDCVYC
+105 TFKIGEDCVYC
-116 KNDYDAIGLVPLV
+116 RNDFDAVGLVPLV

-163 LQSTKQYLKDLEDGK
+163 LQSTKQYLKDLEEGK

-236 GQELSLNDDALMP
+236 GQEVALNDDALMP
-249 LIDDMLKQRRAMCDE
+249 LIDDMLKQRRAMCAE

-277 GSSWHS
+277 GSTWHS

-298 DDSESEEAAG
+298 NGAESEEAAG

-327 SRLNDDEESGND
+327 SRLNDEEESGSD
-339 DNDNTSSDSDVDE
+339 DNSGTSSDSDVDE
-352 PDENCE
+352 PNENCE
-358 DDDSGSEPDDE
+358 DVDSDSESDDE
-369 CGSNDNTSDEDTSK
+369 YGSDDNSPDEDAS
-383 EDESQSKESETD
+383 EDDESQS
-395 ESKTEES
+395 EES
-402 DAEKSEKEEP
+402 QSE
-412 EKEEVDTKEVD
+412 
-423 TEEAD
+423 
-428 TKEVDT
+428 
-434 KETDTKEKSKDK
+434 
-446 ESETEESNTKE
+446 ESETEE
-457 TEKEK
+457 
-462 PENEEL
+462 PQ
-468 EKEKPEKEES
+468 
-478 EKDKPEKEEPEKE
+478 
-491 KSEKEEPEK
+491 
-500 EKPEKEKPEKEKPEK
+500 
-515 EKSEKGKPEKEKS
+515 
-528 EKEEVDAEDK
+528 KEEVDAGDE
-538 PKDKESEQEN
+538 PKDEESEPKD

-553 SSEVSDDSEDDD
+553 SPEESDDSEDDE
-565 KKKKGEKK
+565 KKKKGECK

>member
-1 MMLTMAN
+1 MAN
-8 SKLIPFDF
+8 GKLMPFDF
-16 AYCSDKAKVF
+16 TYCSDKAKVF

-38 SMFTYEGLPDTIP
+38 SMFVYEGLPDTIP

-80 AGGEPDEYYQPTIYT
+80 AGGELDEYYQPTIYT

-100 LNLSK
+100 LNISK
-105 SYKIGEDCVYC
+105 TYKIGEDCVYC
-116 KNDYDAIGLVPLV
+116 RNDYDALGLTPLV

-236 GQELSLNDDALMP
+236 GQEVALNDDALMP

-264 LNEMFGLNVSVDY
+264 LNAMFGLNVSVDY
-277 GSSWHS
+277 GSTWHS

-298 DDSESEEAAG
+298 DGVESEEAAG

-327 SRLNDDEESGND
+327 SRLNDEEESGSD
-339 DNDNTSSDSDVDE
+339 DNVDTSSDSDVDE
-352 PDENCE
+352 PNENCE
-358 DDDSGSEPDDE
+358 DDDSGSKSDDE
-369 CGSNDNTSDEDTSK
+369 CGSDDNSPDEDVS
-383 EDESQSKESETD
+383 EDNESQSEESQSEESQSEESETD
-395 ESKTEES
+395 ES
-402 DAEKSEKEEP
+402 
-412 EKEEVDTKEVD
+412 EKEEV
-423 TEEAD
+423 
-428 TKEVDT
+428 
-434 KETDTKEKSKDK
+434 
-446 ESETEESNTKE
+446 N
-457 TEKEK
+457 
-462 PENEEL
+462 
-468 EKEKPEKEES
+468 
-478 EKDKPEKEEPEKE
+478 
-491 KSEKEEPEK
+491 
-500 EKPEKEKPEKEKPEK
+500 
-515 EKSEKGKPEKEKS
+515 
-528 EKEEVDAEDK
+528 AEDK
-538 PKDKESEQEN
+538 PKDE
-548 KEQEP
+548 EQEP
-553 SSEVSDDSEDDD
+553 ENEGQEPSPEESDDSEDDE
-565 KKKKGEKK
+565 KKKKGECK

>member
-1 MMLTMAN
+1 MMITMAN
-8 SKLIPFDF
+8 GKLMPFDF
-16 AYCSDKAKVF
+16 SYCSNKSKVF

-358 DDDSGSEPDDE
+358 DDDSGSESDDE
-369 CGSNDNTSDEDTSK
+369 CGSDDNTSDEDNSK
-383 EDESQSKESETD
+383 EDESQSEESEAD
-395 ESKTEES
+395 ESKREET
-402 DAEKSEKEEP
+402 EKEEP
-412 EKEEVDTKEVD
+412 EKEEVDAKKADAKEVDAEEADAKKVDAKEVDAKEVD
-423 TEEAD
+423 TEKAD
-428 TKEVDT
+428 A
-434 KETDTKEKSKDK
+434 KEKSKDK
-446 ESETEESNTKE
+446 ESETEENNTKE
-457 TEKEK
+457 KEKEK
-462 PENEEL
+462 P
-468 EKEKPEKEES
+468 
-478 EKDKPEKEEPEKE
+478 
-491 KSEKEEPEK
+491 EKEEPEK
-500 EKPEKEKPEKEKPEK
+500 EKPEKEKPEKEEPEKEEPEKEKPEK
-515 EKSEKGKPEKEKS
+515 EKPEKGEP

-538 PKDKESEQEN
+538 PKDKESEQES

-553 SSEVSDDSEDDD
+553 SSEVSDDSEDDE

>member
-1 MMLTMAN
+1 MAN

-80 AGGEPDEYYQPTIYT
+80 AGGELDEYYQPTIYT

-105 SYKIGEDCVYC
+105 TFKIGKDCVYC

-163 LQSTKQYLKDLEDGK
+163 LESTKHYLKDLEEGK

-236 GQELSLNDDALMP
+236 GSEVALNDDALMP

-264 LNEMFGLNVSVDY
+264 LNEMFGLDVSVDY
-277 GSSWHS
+277 GSTWHS

-298 DDSESEEAAG
+298 NDSESEEAAG
-308 DESALPDDKDPNA
+308 DESALPNDKDPNA

-327 SRLNDDEESGND
+327 SRLNDEEESGSD
-339 DNDNTSSDSDVDE
+339 DNSDTSSDSDVDE
-352 PDENCE
+352 PNENCE
-358 DDDSGSEPDDE
+358 DDDSGSESDGK
-369 CGSNDNTSDEDTSK
+369 CGSDDDTPDEDAS
-383 EDESQSKESETD
+383 EDGESQS
-395 ESKTEES
+395 
-402 DAEKSEKEEP
+402 
-412 EKEEVDTKEVD
+412 
-423 TEEAD
+423 
-428 TKEVDT
+428 
-434 KETDTKEKSKDK
+434 
-446 ESETEESNTKE
+446 
-457 TEKEK
+457 
-462 PENEEL
+462 
-468 EKEKPEKEES
+468 EES
-478 EKDKPEKEEPEKE
+478 E
-491 KSEKEEPEK
+491 
-500 EKPEKEKPEKEKPEK
+500 
-515 EKSEKGKPEKEKS
+515 S
-528 EKEEVDAEDK
+528 EKEEVDAEDE
-538 PKDKESEQEN
+538 PKDEEPESKDE
-548 KEQEP
+548 EQEP
-553 SSEVSDDSEDDD
+553 SPEDSDDSEDDE
-565 KKKKGEKK
+565 KKKKGECK

>member
-1 MMLTMAN
+1 MKTMA
-8 SKLIPFDF
+8 SDKLMPFDF
-16 AYCSDKAKVF
+16 AYCSDKSKVF

-80 AGGEPDEYYQPTIYT
+80 AGGELDEYYQPTIYT

-163 LQSTKQYLKDLEDGK
+163 LQSTKQYLKDLEEGK

-236 GQELSLNDDALMP
+236 GQEVALNDDALMP

-277 GSSWHS
+277 GSTWHS

-298 DDSESEEAAG
+298 DNSESEEAAG
-308 DESALPDDKDPNA
+308 DESALPDDKDANS

-327 SRLNDDEESGND
+327 SRLNDEEESGSD
-339 DNDNTSSDSDVDE
+339 DNSDTSSDSDVDE

-358 DDDSGSEPDDE
+358 DDDSGSKSDDE
-369 CGSNDNTSDEDTSK
+369 CGSDADTSDEDAS
-383 EDESQSKESETD
+383 EDDESQSE
-395 ESKTEES
+395 
-402 DAEKSEKEEP
+402 
-412 EKEEVDTKEVD
+412 
-423 TEEAD
+423 
-428 TKEVDT
+428 
-434 KETDTKEKSKDK
+434 
-446 ESETEESNTKE
+446 ESETEN
-457 TEKEK
+457 
-462 PENEEL
+462 
-468 EKEKPEKEES
+468 
-478 EKDKPEKEEPEKE
+478 
-491 KSEKEEPEK
+491 
-500 EKPEKEKPEKEKPEK
+500 
-515 EKSEKGKPEKEKS
+515 
-528 EKEEVDAEDK
+528 VDAEDE
-538 PKDKESEQEN
+538 PKDEESEPKDE
-548 KEQEP
+548 EQEP
-553 SSEVSDDSEDDD
+553 SPEESDDSEDDE
-565 KKKKGEKK
+565 KKKKGECK